1 MSAEIKTAAEFNAQD
16 YNILIVDDTPANLKM
31 IVEYLEHYGFGTRI
45 TRSGENALKR
55 VQYDPPDLILLDVLM
70 PGLDGF
76 ETCRRLKAREATRDI
91 PVIFMTALA
100 STEDKV
106 KGFEV
111 GAVDYVTK
119 PLNQEE
125 VLARITTHLRHRG
138 LALSLQEQYRQLELS
153 NQMERSRLLEAVRE
167 QREQLRALNN
177 RLTAVQEE
185 KQKQLARELHDELGQ
200 ALTAISINLA
210 AIEEDLPAKCGFIV
224 GERLQE
230 AVLLTDQTLERV
242 RKLSLDLRPLM
253 LDELGLI
260 PALRSYVKQYVK
272 RVKIKVKFEAVGL
285 EQRLLSEIETALFRI
300 AQEALT
306 NVARHA
312 QASQVHLHLQR
323 QKAAIVMIIEDNGQ
337 GFDVAKVVGYN
348 RVAPGSGTGLLGM
361 RERVNLLSGRFNI
374 QSTPGQGT
382 CLAIEIP
389 YGNKNESDKSIAG

>member
-1 MSAEIKTAAEFNAQD
+1 MSRETGIVAEINPQD

-31 IVEYLEHYGFGTRI
+31 LVEYLEHCGFGTRM

-55 VQYDPPDLILLDVLM
+55 VQYDLPDLILLDVLM

-76 ETCRRLKAREATRDI
+76 ETCRRLKATEATRDI

-100 STEDKV
+100 RTEDKV

-119 PLNQEE
+119 PIDQEE
-125 VLARITTHLRHRG
+125 VLARITTHLRIRG
-138 LALSLQEQYRQLELS
+138 ATQSLEEKINQLTLG
-153 NQMERSRLLEAVRE
+153 NQMEKARLLEAVGE

-177 RLTAVQEE
+177 RLTAAQEE

-200 ALTAISINLA
+200 ALTAISINLV
-210 AIEEDLPAKCGFIV
+210 AIEEELPTECRARL

-230 AVLLTDQTLERV
+230 AIILTDQTLEKI

-253 LDELGLI
+253 LDELGLV
-260 PALRSYVKQYVK
+260 PALRSYVKQYAK
-272 RVKIKVKFEAVGL
+272 RVKIKGRFEAVGL
-285 EQRLLSEIETALFRI
+285 EQRLSPEVETALFRI

-306 NVARHA
+306 NVVRHA
-312 QASQVHLHLQR
+312 QASQVQLYLQR
-323 QKAAIVMIIEDNGQ
+323 KKGAIVTIIQDNGQ
-337 GFDVAKVVGYN
+337 GFDVASIV
-348 RVAPGSGTGLLGM
+348 RHSHVASEGGTGLLGIQ
-361 RERVNLLSGRFNI
+361 ERVALLGGVFDI

-382 CLAIEIP
+382 CLTIEIP
-389 YGNKNESDKSIAG
+389 CEDKNESDKSIAG